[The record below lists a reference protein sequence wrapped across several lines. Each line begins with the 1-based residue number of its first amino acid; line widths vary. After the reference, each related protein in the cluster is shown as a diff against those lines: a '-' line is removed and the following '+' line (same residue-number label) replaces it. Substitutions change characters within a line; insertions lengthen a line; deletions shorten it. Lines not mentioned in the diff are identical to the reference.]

1 MGKKRITN
9 IGIDLG
15 AWNNAFTATIDLYN
29 KKTRDA
35 LIEQNYLQLS
45 VLVAILIN

>member
-1 MGKKRITN
+1 MGKTRITN

-35 LIEQNYLQLS
+35 LIEQKCLHIS
-45 VLVAILIN
+45 VLVVVLIS